1 MQNVWMTNLPFTR
14 TCPIWGCPIMS
25 DEHFIAFDHTL
36 IHALLYFIVI
46 ILFCKTKTT
55 MLLLLLWNMYIQT
68 TSSQSRRTEMVY
80 ENISG
85 PFLSHLWSQI
95 VSTAAK
101 GTIFFWIYSTETFD
115 LWESFSSTVYKTVSS
130 WIGTKTII
138 EQNDPK
144 FVQLKHKRR
153 IACIYPQTFNRPT
166 EAAMP
171 AYIWRKITGDINH
184 HQASNKWI

>member
-1 MQNVWMTNLPFTR
+1 MNDKPSIYQDLPNLRLPNNEWWTLYSFWSYTHSRPAIFHCIVLQNK
-14 TCPIWGCPIMS
+14 
-25 DEHFIAFDHTL
+25 DDHVTL
-36 IHALLYFIVI
+36 AVMKYV
-46 ILFCKTKTT
+46 
-55 MLLLLLWNMYIQT
+55 QT

-95 VSTAAK
+95 FSTAAK
-101 GTIFFWIYSTETFD
+101 GTLFFWIYSTETFD

-153 IACIYPQTFNRPT
+153 IGCIYHQTFNRPT

-171 AYIWRKITGDINH
+171 AYIWRKITGDINN